1 VKKSILFEPE
11 WGNGQR
17 EFIDFSLVNRFL
29 ARFLNSLDFFV
40 SFLDQARQT
49 ARAVLARHEPSERP
63 PRPKG
68 MEEQKFLNEL
78 HQTLPGSYEQNHH
91 G

>member
-1 VKKSILFEPE
+1 MKKSILFEPGWE
-11 WGNGQR
+11 SGWR

-29 ARFLNSLDFFV
+29 ALFLNSLDLFV
-40 SFLDQARQT
+40 SFLDQAKN
-49 ARAVLARHEPSERP
+49 ERP
-63 PRPKG
+63 PRPEG

-78 HQTLPGSYEQNHH
+78 HQTLPGSYEQDHH